1 MQASTEKNASF
12 FVAEILLKQ
21 KAILFVLIIAAFLR
35 LYGTFDHQGYFP
47 LSDEGVHI
55 PNALSLMQFGTTTE
69 FNWQHPQFGSLILQ
83 ATIKIFGNNSVGWR
97 ISNVIFGTASVLLI
111 WLIGKKISAYSST
124 PLLAAAFLA
133 FDPFH
138 ILNSRTTFTE
148 IPVTLFFML
157 FFYFLLDYPAKKY
170 GVLIPAGIFM
180 GLTIATKAYYTVAIP
195 IVILYAFFNA
205 QKNGESPRNIL
216 IDFFATLLLIPLS
229 LYLLSWFQW
238 FGRGYTLHEFWQ
250 MQLDS
255 VWLQNTFK
263 LSEFLNPELLKAGGH
278 PWEWF
283 IKPIITGGMEPTAS
297 GGVKRYLLEINNFP
311 IRLFTLPAMALL
323 LLEIT
328 RKRST
333 NNHLILLPLVFT
345 ACYSLLLFVDRPIF
359 NYSALVLLPFAYLA
373 IAEFISAIGLRLK
386 CHVFL
391 TMFILAMT
399 LLWGLYTFPLVT
411 GKPVAVS
418 FYKPLLSLA
427 TFIAGESQ

>member
-1 MQASTEKNASF
+1 MQASTDNNVSAIINGIFLKQRA
-12 FVAEILLKQ
+12 ILL
-21 KAILFVLIIAAFLR
+21 VLIIATFFR

-69 FNWQHPQFGSLILQ
+69 FNWQHPQLGSLILQ

-157 FFYFLLDYPAKKY
+157 FFYFLLDYPVKKY
-170 GVLIPAGIFM
+170 RVLIPAGIFM

-195 IVILYAFFNA
+195 IVILYAYFFA
-205 QKNGESPRNIL
+205 LKNGETPRNIL

-229 LYLLSWFQW
+229 LYLLSWCQW
-238 FGRGYTLHEFWQ
+238 FGRGYTLHEFWR

-283 IKPIITGGMEPTAS
+283 IRPIITGGMEPTAS

-323 LLEIT
+323 LFEAIK
-328 RKRST
+328 KRSA
-333 NNHLILLPLVFT
+333 NNHMNLLPLVFT
-345 ACYSLLLFVDRPIF
+345 TCYSLLLFVDRPIF

-373 IAEFISAIGLRLK
+373 VAESVAIVSNKLRISGLTSAVVICL
-386 CHVFL
+386 
-391 TMFILAMT
+391 T
-399 LLWGLYTFPLVT
+399 LLWGFYTFPLVT
-411 GKPVAVS
+411 GKAVTVTY
-418 FYKPLLSLA
+418 YKPLLSLA
-427 TFIAGESQ
+427 TYIAGEAE

>member
-1 MQASTEKNASF
+1 MQASTEKNVPAIINGIF
-12 FVAEILLKQ
+12 LKQRAILL
-21 KAILFVLIIAAFLR
+21 VLIIATFFR

-111 WLIGKKISAYSST
+111 WLIGKKISTYSST

-170 GVLIPAGIFM
+170 GALIPAGIFM

-205 QKNGESPRNIL
+205 KKNGESPRNIL

-238 FGRGYTLHEFWQ
+238 FGRGYTLYEFWQ

-255 VWLQNTFK
+255 VWLQNTFR

-283 IKPIITGGMEPTAS
+283 IKPIITGGMQPTAS

-323 LLEIT
+323 LFEAT
-328 RKRST
+328 KKRSH
-333 NNHLILLPLVFT
+333 NSHVLLLTIVFIT
-345 ACYSLLLFVDRPIF
+345 CYSLLLLVNRPIF

-373 IAEFISAIGLRLK
+373 VAQFISVIGFRSGYLK
-386 CHVFL
+386 IL
-391 TMFILAMT
+391 TMTILGMT
-399 LLWGLYTFPLVT
+399 LLWGFYTFPLVT

-418 FYKPLLSLA
+418 LYKPLLSLA
-427 TFIAGESQ
+427 TYIAGETP